1 MTSLSYRIAVSDAAG
16 DRYDQ
21 ILTPEAL
28 DFVAL
33 LDNTFAEARRE
44 LLDARRVRREELN
57 SGERDLDFL
66 AETAAIRAGNWK
78 VVGGNVPS
86 DVVDFAYSMSPTWD
100 NVLDGQLR
108 AGDAVGPR
116 GWHHVEK
123 HVRIDGRPVSASL
136 FDFGMHVFGRPAA
149 PTYALS
155 KLESRGEA
163 RVWSDVF
170 AFAEQHLGLPADSI
184 RCTVRVDT
192 VTALFELD
200 EILHELRDRV
210 VGVDFVPENYV
221 ATVIKNFVG
230 RGADFVL
237 PDRADVTADAPFLRA
252 AHAHL
257 AAISQR
263 RGVTLMADV
272 QAIPR
277 SVTADDLL
285 NVPATRGEVTED
297 GVRANI
303 RAALRYV
310 DAWLRGTGEVDGMD
324 AGTTELARCQV
335 WQWVDQGTK
344 LPDGTAI
351 TGELITELL
360 DDEARTLG
368 VSNDARQVFVET
380 AMGAKLP
387 NFFSTSAYARYLTV

>member
-16 DRYDQ
+16 DRHDQ

-57 SGERDLDFL
+57 SGERQLDFL

-78 VVGGNVPS
+78 VVGGKVPS
-86 DVVDFAYSMSPTWD
+86 EVVDFAYSMSPTWD

-136 FDFGMHVFGRPAA
+136 FDFGMHVYSGPAA

-170 AFAEQHLGLPADSI
+170 AFTEQHLGLPQGSI

-210 VGVDFVPENYV
+210 VGVDFVQENYV

-237 PDRADVTADAPFLRA
+237 PDRAEVTADAPFLRA
-252 AHAHL
+252 AHARL
-257 AAISQR
+257 AATCQR
-263 RGVTLMADV
+263 RGVTLLADV
-272 QAIPR
+272 QATPR
-277 SVTADDLL
+277 TVTAEDLL
-285 NVPATRGEVTED
+285 NVPATRGEVTEE
-297 GVRANI
+297 GVRANVN
-303 RAALRYV
+303 AALRYV
-310 DAWLRGTGEVDGMD
+310 DAWLRGTGDVDGMD

-344 LPDGTAI
+344 LPDGSAI
-351 TGELITELL
+351 TDELVGGLL
-360 DDEARTLG
+360 DEEVKALG
-368 VSNDARQVFVET
+368 ISDDARQVFVET
-380 AMGAKLP
+380 AMGTKLP